1 MVLWVQGVCVDGVV
15 GAGSVCRRCAS
26 AGVGGGCR
34 LWWVRVKGVCVDSVL
49 GEGAGNV
56 YVLGEGAGSVCRR
69 CGG

>member
-1 MVLWVQGVCVDGVV
+1 MCQGG
-15 GAGSVCRRCAS
+15 
-26 AGVGGGCR
+26 GGGCR